1 MIRGKEYV
9 LGQNIPYV
17 AFKITKVAC
26 IMLATMSPEFQKS
39 FKSLGAFNEHLK
51 EIFQEQARQQWFEIM
66 KSLMACKNQDGNFL
80 SVHI

>member
-26 IMLATMSPEFQKS
+26 IMLATMSPELQKS

-51 EIFQEQARQQWFEIM
+51 EIFQEQAQKERFEII
-66 KSLMACKNQDGNFL
+66 KSLMACKNQDINTICAH
-80 SVHI
+80 V